1 MINKIGNVAYKLE
14 LTPSLTIHP
23 VFHVSQ
29 LKRHVGSQ
37 PGQTTLP
44 QMPPTPALQPQAT
57 MDRRIV
63 KRKNQAATQI
73 LIHWRGFSPA
83 DATWEYAK
91 EIATRFPH
99 FNLEDK
105 VINGGRFVTH
115 YN

>member
-57 MDRRIV
+57 MDRGIV

-99 FNLEDK
+99 LTLRTRLFQWGKICHTL
-105 VINGGRFVTH
+105 
-115 YN
+115 